1 MSLLDHLKK
10 KEPEAPQ
17 AEAPRQYCR
26 FIEHKGVEVLL
37 TDFSGVAGV
46 WYIRAVNKAV
56 EFVRACG
63 KSDLRMLYDVTDT
76 RVFDGA
82 LPTLKQAAADT
93 KHLVFKRAVFGV
105 TEVQMVFLKGI
116 AAFTGEYIRAFGTRE
131 EALDWLAEG

>member
-10 KEPEAPQ
+10 KEHEAPAPQ
-17 AEAPRQYCR
+17 AREICR

-56 EFVRACG
+56 EFAKASGRTR
-63 KSDLRMLYDVTDT
+63 LRVLYDVTGSK
-76 RVFDGA
+76 VYDGA

-116 AAFTGEYIRAFGTRE
+116 AAFTGEDIRAFATRE